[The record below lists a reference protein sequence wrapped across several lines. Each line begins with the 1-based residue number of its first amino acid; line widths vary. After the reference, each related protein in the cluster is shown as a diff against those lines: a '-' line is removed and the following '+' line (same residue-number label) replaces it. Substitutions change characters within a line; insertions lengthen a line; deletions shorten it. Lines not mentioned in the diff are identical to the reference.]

1 MAGGRLATGSHKGG
15 NRAKIV
21 HASPNVYAGDGATST
36 AGEVHGQPPY
46 QNKRPIFGPIF
57 DFLFCRFRLT
67 RNVKGFL
74 LGGRE
79 LSPNRPEKCQ
89 ISSEMSANSQQM
101 VPCRP
106 DRRGGRKGS
115 RSTRSLDT
123 RRKRRSGELHVYVE
137 STDPVGDRQDDPR

>member
-57 DFLFCRFRLT
+57 DFFILPFQAH
-67 RNVKGFL
+67 
-74 LGGRE
+74 
-79 LSPNRPEKCQ
+79 PKCQ
-89 ISSEMSANSQQM
+89 R
-101 VPCRP
+101 V
-106 DRRGGRKGS
+106 
-115 RSTRSLDT
+115 STR
-123 RRKRRSGELHVYVE
+123 GEGTLPK
-137 STDPVGDRQDDPR
+137 SP